1 MMKTISVY
9 SPTAFPQL
17 ITLLVSFLVVGALIG
32 CQKEGD
38 GSAERAG
45 QKLDRSM
52 EKAEQKLE
60 QMTEEASKKIDEAK
74 QTISEKTESSGQ
86 YLDDSV
92 VTLNVKT
99 AIVNDP
105 LLKVSEISVTTENG
119 VVQLNGVVDSQQII
133 DKAVEV
139 AQVQKGVKSVLSN
152 LTIRTADL
160 SQ

>member
-1 MMKTISVY
+1 MKTIPIFLPVS
-9 SPTAFPQL
+9 FFQL
-17 ITLLVSFLVVGALIG
+17 ITILISIFVVGALMG
-32 CQKEGD
+32 CQKDGD
-38 GSAERAG
+38 GSAERVG

-52 EKAEQKLE
+52 EKAEQRLE
-60 QMTEEASKKIDEAK
+60 SMTEEAGKKIDEAK
-74 QTISEKTESSGQ
+74 QTISDKTESGNQ

-105 LLKVSEISVTTENG
+105 SLKVSEISVTTENG

-139 AQVQKGVKSVLSN
+139 AQVQKGVRSVLNN
-152 LTIRTADL
+152 LTIRMANL
-160 SQ
+160 PQ

>member
-1 MMKTISVY
+1 MKTISIHLPI
-9 SPTAFPQL
+9 SFSGL
-17 ITLLVSFLVVGALIG
+17 ITIMISIFFVGVLVG
-32 CQKEGD
+32 CQKGGD

-60 QMTEEASKKIDEAK
+60 QVTEQAGKKIDEAK
-74 QTISEKTESSGQ
+74 QAISEKTETGSQ

-105 LLKVSEISVTTENG
+105 LLKVAEISVTTENG
-119 VVQLNGVVDSQQII
+119 VVQLNGVVDTQQII

-139 AQVQKGVKSVLSN
+139 AQVQKGVGSVLNN
-152 LTIRTADL
+152 LTIRMVNL
-160 SQ
+160 PQ

>member
-1 MMKTISVY
+1 MKTISM
-9 SPTAFPQL
+9 SPLSACSRLIAIIVSLLLIGAF
-17 ITLLVSFLVVGALIG
+17 SG
-32 CQKEGD
+32 CQKEG
-38 GSAERAG
+38 SAEKAG

-52 EKAEQKLE
+52 ENAEQKLE
-60 QMTEEASKKIDEAK
+60 QMAEKTGKKIEETK

-99 AIVNDP
+99 AIVNEP

-119 VVQLNGVVDSQQII
+119 VVQLNGTVDSQQIS

-139 AQVQKGVKSVLSN
+139 ARVQKGVKSVLNN
-152 LTIRTADL
+152 LTIRMVN
-160 SQ
+160 SPQ